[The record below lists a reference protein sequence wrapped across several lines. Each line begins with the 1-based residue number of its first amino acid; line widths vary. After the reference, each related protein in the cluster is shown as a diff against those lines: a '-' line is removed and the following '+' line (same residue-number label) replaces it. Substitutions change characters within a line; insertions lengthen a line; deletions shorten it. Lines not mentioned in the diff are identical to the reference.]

1 MTTATPGAKA
11 PAKAGTRRAAT
22 APAGAV
28 PTQRR
33 APAAEHDVLTEAAT
47 VVALP
52 FTLARQLVPDTVV
65 PVALSAGALAV
76 VGAIEWPAAVAVTLG
91 YLALRRWRRPT
102 PGAA

>member
-1 MTTATPGAKA
+1 MTTTNPSAA
-11 PAKAGTRRAAT
+11 PATGRTEAAAA

-28 PTQRR
+28 PAPRP

-52 FTLARQLVPDTVV
+52 FTLARQLVPDSVV

-91 YLALRRWRRPT
+91 YLAVRRWRRPT
-102 PGAA
+102 PGR